1 VNPVPGLQ
9 RLSLTTRCAL
19 ASLGVVLALGAG
31 VVTVVG
37 DLVQREAVAEAT
49 RTGELAAGFVRHT
62 LPADAYDRPLHAEEE
77 HHLDELVAAAPDLRG
92 LRIWGRDGEV
102 LYDSD
107 GRLGGRRLVPGRL
120 LRGAYAG
127 QVGAQVERDRDGEG
141 PAGGDG
147 GALLEVF
154 VPMRAAAD
162 SPVVGAVEV
171 HLQHDASVMGAR
183 SLARSVTGLVV
194 AGLLALWG
202 LLWSSALLVNRA
214 LRRRASEQHGLART
228 DELTGLPNRRAL
240 LAGLDAAFTARTPVA
255 LLLLDLDRFKEVNDT
270 LGHHVGD
277 ELLRLVGARLTDAV
291 RSTGTVVRLGGDE
304 FAVLLPD
311 VTEHTVAAAVSD
323 RLVAA
328 LEQPFALDELVL
340 GIGTSVGV
348 ALAPADA
355 STPAELLQ
363 RADVAMYV
371 AKARAGG
378 TAVYDESQ
386 DAHSP
391 DRLALLS
398 ELRTGLASGEL
409 WLAYQPI
416 WDLQTTGACVG
427 VEALLRWDSPR
438 RGAVPPSD
446 FVPLCEHSSLV
457 RDLTRF
463 VLDEALRQ
471 CREWEDAGTV
481 LNLAVNLSASN
492 FGEPDLPELIA
503 ALLAKHRLPASRV
516 VLEITESAVIPD
528 PEGAATVLRRLV
540 DLGLEV
546 ALDDFGTGWSSMSR
560 LLQLPLAALKV
571 DRSFVADLPD
581 GSGAAVVQATT
592 GLGHDLGLFVVA
604 EGLETV
610 EQLRRVVEI
619 GCDVGQG
626 YLLSRPLR
634 PADIPEASRRNL
646 HEWLPAPEV
655 PHQSSPPVRQR

>member
-1 VNPVPGLQ
+1 MIPVLGLQ

-31 VVTVVG
+31 VVAVVD
-37 DLVQREAVAEAT
+37 DLVQHGAVAEAT
-49 RTGELAAGFVRHT
+49 RSGELAAGFVRHI
-62 LPADAYDRPLHAEEE
+62 LPDDAYDRPVSAEQE
-77 HHLDELVAAAPDLRG
+77 HHLDELVAAAADLRG
-92 LRIWGRDGEV
+92 LRIWGPDGQV

-107 GRLGGRRLVPGRL
+107 GRLGGRRLEPGRL
-120 LRGAYAG
+120 LRRAYAG
-127 QVGAQVERDRDGEG
+127 QVGAQVERDRDEKG
-141 PAGGDG
+141 PAGDG
-147 GALLEVF
+147 GALLEVH

-162 SPVVGAVEV
+162 GRVVGAVEIY
-171 HLQHDASVMGAR
+171 LQHDASVMGAR
-183 SLARSVTGLVV
+183 SLARSVTGLVI

-240 LAGLDAAFTARTPVA
+240 LAALDDAFTAPTPVA

-304 FAVLLPD
+304 FAVLLPG
-311 VTEHTVAAAVSD
+311 VTEHAVAAAVSD
-323 RLVAA
+323 RLVSA

-355 STPAELLQ
+355 VTPAELLQ

-438 RGAVPPSD
+438 RGAVAPSD

-471 CREWEDAGTV
+471 CREWEDGGTV

-610 EQLRRVVEI
+610 EQLTRVVEI

-634 PADIPEASRRNL
+634 PADVPAASRRNL
-646 HEWLPAPEV
+646 REWLPEPEV
-655 PHQSSPPVRQR
+655 PHQSMPPVRQR